1 MKKIFIT
8 PDDYKILANL
18 FQTLSCE
25 VLVFGSRTK
34 GTQQTFSDLDL
45 CLKAKNP
52 IELIDIAAL
61 KEALSD
67 SDLQF
72 TVDVIDYKSL
82 SESFKKIIDNEG
94 VGFYDTHPV
103 LCDIGSCP

>member
-8 PDDYKILANL
+8 PEDYKILAHI

-25 VLVFGSRTK
+25 VFIFGSRIK
-34 GTQQTFSDLDL
+34 GNQQKFSDLDL

-52 IELIDIAAL
+52 IELIDIAIL

-67 SDLQF
+67 SDLPF

-82 SESFKKIIDNEG
+82 SEGFKKIIDNEG
-94 VGFYDTHPV
+94 VHFLDTHPV
-103 LCDIGSCP
+103 CS